1 MSKKYFIFIAVLLFL
16 FSFGFADA
24 ADYSCDSLNEQY
36 GDKIKEYDQD
46 NNNHITLEESIIALK
61 HYLSQDLAEEY
72 LLAVIRFDKNDCV
85 IPSKEND
92 PVSGTLS
99 VNKTQFVV
107 GETIELTVT
116 GQDNDG
122 LSYLWAYYQGAWHK
136 DYADGTE
143 FTSKFTFSESKPG
156 TYVYKGYVYG
166 KEPRGLKET
175 TWTEPKSVTVNV
187 VREIACTDTDGG
199 KDYYVKGT
207 VKLNGET
214 ETDYCIESGSG
225 EKYMLMEYYCRNSNI
240 AHLDYK
246 CPYGCENGACKPGI
260 RVISPNGGEEW
271 EGGDTLEYK
280 GGTYDIKW
288 KSEGVAN
295 VNIVLVSG
303 SIEWR
308 VAYNIPAS
316 EEKYSWTIGDVG
328 VFDDYKIK
336 ISDSVQPFIN
346 DESDDYFSILSPWV
360 DCTDSDGGKDYY
372 VKGYCTVPD
381 GSLEWDHCQTEFNAP
396 NDVSEH
402 FCDVDNKCYETSFTC
417 PYGCED
423 GACLREVEKPDLT
436 ITRAEISDNNGK
448 LYYTV
453 KNQGDAL
460 APTSESFFTVDGER
474 GGTSHISSMSPG
486 SSQTF
491 HFDNWECGVPGK
503 SYRIGI
509 CVDWDHQI
517 SESNEDNNCHNETL
531 ICQSEQNDPVSGTLS
546 VNKTQF
552 VVGETIELTVTGQ
565 DDDGIKYLWAYYQ
578 GAWHKDY
585 ADGTKFTSKFT
596 FSESKPDTYIY
607 KGYVYGKEPDGSKDS
622 GWTEPPSVRVTVV
635 EQTQNCEYL
644 YWFDNDHFTCGY
656 KQFCGVYIYSGLQTF
671 ETINACEETL
681 SEQVVD
687 CSSYGSQYWCS
698 SYNGWALECQGQGK
712 IIPLGNKF
720 CYSGSNQHNYCATC
734 QKPEDNHTLT
744 GGLSTNKTRV
754 SVGESFQL
762 TISAQDGDGVK
773 MLKAAWDD
781 RWHTSYCD
789 GDSTSCTKTYNLEE
803 NNPGDYYYHGYVF
816 GLLPDGQIE
825 NAWTSPRFV
834 KVTVGET
841 VKKGADLVISSV
853 SVKPSSPD
861 TNDEISF
868 DVTIKNIGDER
879 MLYVNGGIITRVSS
893 NSLPGTGYRIGSA
906 MIKRL
911 NPGESDTIDC
921 PIVQTL
927 SSGTHSFTFLVDSSN
942 RLSETNERNNGKIK
956 TFSVASSGGSTVACT
971 DSDGGKDYY
980 VRGKAT
986 GLYSDEKVTGSIWG
1000 EDATNCSMR
1009 EDNSLHYS
1017 IFYDCCSSP
1026 GSKQLNEAYCD
1037 ENGIMQSVGY
1047 QCPNG
1052 CENGACIK
1060 EETTCTDSDGGA
1072 NYYQYGSAEST
1083 TNDVEGRVDC
1093 CKLYYSTNMGD
1104 SVEHI
1109 GSGGGACVTS
1119 GPYLYEAICENNIPY
1134 VMVYQ
1139 CPNGCENGVCIQ

>member
-1 MSKKYFIFIAVLLFL
+1 MSKKYFIFLIIF
-16 FSFGFADA
+16 FGFIIPVTAMAGDA
-24 ADYSCDSLNEQY
+24 CTSAYYHYGEIIEYYDS
-36 GDKIKEYDQD
+36 
-46 NNNHITLEESIIALK
+46 NNNNKIEYQEAK
-61 HYLSQDLAEEY
+61 EAMQDFDLQGADLISDEFM
-72 LLAVIRFDKNDCV
+72 AVIRFMFYDCV
-85 IPSKEND
+85 IPTQEND

-143 FTSKFTFSESKPG
+143 FTSKFTFSETKPG

-175 TWTEPKSVTVNV
+175 TWTEPKSIRIKVT
-187 VREIACTDTDGG
+187 T
-199 KDYYVKGT
+199 
-207 VKLNGET
+207 
-214 ETDYCIESGSG
+214 
-225 EKYMLMEYYCRNSNI
+225 
-240 AHLDYK
+240 
-246 CPYGCENGACKPGI
+246 
-260 RVISPNGGEEW
+260 
-271 EGGDTLEYK
+271 
-280 GGTYDIKW
+280 
-288 KSEGVAN
+288 
-295 VNIVLVSG
+295 
-303 SIEWR
+303 
-308 VAYNIPAS
+308 
-316 EEKYSWTIGDVG
+316 
-328 VFDDYKIK
+328 
-336 ISDSVQPFIN
+336 
-346 DESDDYFSILSPWV
+346 
-360 DCTDSDGGKDYY
+360 
-372 VKGYCTVPD
+372 
-381 GSLEWDHCQTEFNAP
+381 
-396 NDVSEH
+396 
-402 FCDVDNKCYETSFTC
+402 DNKKY
-417 PYGCED
+417 
-423 GACLREVEKPDLT
+423 PDLT
-436 ITRAEISDNNGK
+436 ITSAEISDNNGK

-491 HFDNWECGVPGK
+491 HFDNWECGVPGE

-531 ICQSEQNDPVSGTLS
+531 VCPE
-546 VNKTQF
+546 
-552 VVGETIELTVTGQ
+552 
-565 DDDGIKYLWAYYQ
+565 
-578 GAWHKDY
+578 
-585 ADGTKFTSKFT
+585 
-596 FSESKPDTYIY
+596 
-607 KGYVYGKEPDGSKDS
+607 
-622 GWTEPPSVRVTVV
+622 
-635 EQTQNCEYL
+635 
-644 YWFDNDHFTCGY
+644 
-656 KQFCGVYIYSGLQTF
+656 
-671 ETINACEETL
+671 
-681 SEQVVD
+681 EQVVN

-698 SYNGWALECQGQGK
+698 AYDEWALECQGQGK

-789 GDSTSCTKTYNLEE
+789 GDSTSCTKTYSLEE

-879 MLYVNGGIITRVSS
+879 MPYVNGGIITRVSS

-980 VRGKAT
+980 IRGKAT
-986 GLYSDEKVTGSIWG
+986 GLYRDEKVTGSIWG

-1009 EDNSLHYS
+1009 EDNSLNYS